1 MSNYFAQINFQ
12 IEIAVIQYF
21 FKIGTGRLKYYMK
34 VFCAPIDLI

>member
-1 MSNYFAQINFQ
+1 MSNYFAQINFL

-21 FKIGTGRLKYYMK
+21 FAKKGSLEYYMK

>member
-21 FKIGTGRLKYYMK
+21 FKIRRLEYYMK